1 MNCAE
6 QINGVLDQALAQST
20 QIQVLGEALSL
31 SPSTAG
37 LMAKYPDQVHLL
49 PAADATLVGV
59 AVGMAIGGK
68 RPIVH
73 LAHASALW
81 GAMQQL
87 GQEAAAV
94 SGEFSAPI
102 VIRVPI
108 SDQETTHP
116 QLTTIPGLTVA
127 CASTPADLN
136 ALLRAALTANGPVVL
151 LEPRAVLT
159 APAPAEKSIALG
171 QATIVRA
178 GTHATALAWGSGVAA
193 ATRAATQLAADD
205 IDLEVVDL
213 RTLAPLDLDTIA
225 ESVSRTGRVVVVG
238 ADASPLAAAVHAAF
252 LHLESPPTQA
262 RANAADVA
270 AKVRGVVHF

>member
-6 QINGVLDQALAQST
+6 QINGLLDTALAQST
-20 QIQVLGEALSL
+20 QFQVLGEALSL
-31 SPSTAG
+31 APSTAG

-49 PAADATLVGV
+49 PAADATLMGV

-87 GQEAAAV
+87 GQEAAAL
-94 SGEFSAPI
+94 SGEFSAPV

-108 SDQETTHP
+108 SDQETPPP

-127 CASTPADLN
+127 CGSTPADMS
-136 ALLRAALTANGPVVL
+136 ALLQAALKASGPVVL
-151 LEPRAVLT
+151 LEPRAVLA
-159 APAPAEKSIALG
+159 APAPAETSAELG
-171 QATIVRA
+171 EATIVRT
-178 GTHATALAWGSGVAA
+178 GTHATALAWGTGVAA
-193 ATRAATQLAADD
+193 ATKAATQLAADD

-213 RTLAPLDLDTIA
+213 RTLVPLDVDTIA

-238 ADASPLAAAVHAAF
+238 ADTAPIAVAVQSAF
-252 LHLESPPTQA
+252 LHLESPPVQA
-262 RANAADVA
+262 LANAADVA
-270 AKVRGVVHF
+270 AKVRRVVHF